1 MSKNNI
7 DLKINP
13 EERSPV
19 VMMLLSVIDTL
30 QTQLASQSAKMDL
43 LLEEIRRLKKNSSK
57 PKLSASKLPKDPDDD
72 DGSSSSGNNKKG
84 KRPGSSK
91 RSKNKELKIDKEEII
106 AVENV
111 PADAVHKGY
120 QDYVVQDLIIE
131 TSVTQYRLERWQ
143 LQEGGYVIAELPE
156 AIKGHHFGPTL
167 RAYVLH
173 QYHHQ
178 CVTQPLL
185 LAQLLEW
192 NIDISSGQLNRL
204 LTEDKD
210 KFHEEKTSILRAG
223 LSVADY
229 IQVDDTGARHK
240 GVNGYATFLGNK
252 LFSFFAS
259 TGSKSRINFLELLRG
274 EQNDYQLIDE
284 SFIYMKRYRVAP
296 WIQEKLK
303 NAPNKIFANKS
314 AWEDHLTSQGITHK
328 HYCRIVTEAALIGSI
343 LSHGFSMHTVILSD
357 DAGQFNVFLHALCW
371 IHAER
376 GIKSLIPGNAL
387 QQAAVD
393 WARNEIWEIYR
404 TLLGYKTN
412 PDENIKI
419 EITKRFDEFCNTKTD
434 YQTLNLVLQ
443 RLHKNKAE
451 LLLVLERP
459 EIPLHNN
466 QSESDIREYVKK
478 RKISGSTRSD
488 EGRRCRDTFA
498 SLKKTAL
505 KLGVS
510 FWDYLVDRV
519 TNKGTILP
527 LPQLIL
533 DASIH

>member
-1 MSKNNI
+1 
-7 DLKINP
+7 
-13 EERSPV
+13 
-19 VMMLLSVIDTL
+19 
-30 QTQLASQSAKMDL
+30 L
-43 LLEEIRRLKKNSSK
+43 LL
-57 PKLSASKLPKDPDDD
+57 
-72 DGSSSSGNNKKG
+72 
-84 KRPGSSK
+84 
-91 RSKNKELKIDKEEII
+91 
-106 AVENV
+106 
-111 PADAVHKGY
+111 
-120 QDYVVQDLIIE
+120 
-131 TSVTQYRLERWQ
+131 
-143 LQEGGYVIAELPE
+143 
-156 AIKGHHFGPTL
+156 
-167 RAYVLH
+167 
-173 QYHHQ
+173 
-178 CVTQPLL
+178 
-185 LAQLLEW
+185 
-192 NIDISSGQLNRL
+192 
-204 LTEDKD
+204 
-210 KFHEEKTSILRAG
+210 
-223 LSVADY
+223 
-229 IQVDDTGARHK
+229 
-240 GVNGYATFLGNK
+240 
-252 LFSFFAS
+252 
-259 TGSKSRINFLELLRG
+259 
-274 EQNDYQLIDE
+274 
-284 SFIYMKRYRVAP
+284 
-296 WIQEKLK
+296 
-303 NAPNKIFANKS
+303 
-314 AWEDHLTSQGITHK
+314 
-328 HYCRIVTEAALIGSI
+328 
-343 LSHGFSMHTVILSD
+343 HTVILSD